1 MTEIATPPRPDTS
14 DMLAVHQVFRDALGS
29 APELIG
35 TAADAEWI
43 SLVGS
48 FYSNVLHFL
57 EGHHEGEDLIVWPR
71 LFERC
76 PAEAATVRR
85 ISAQHHDVTPALER
99 SMALVGPW
107 VDSRD
112 RARGQELADALASLR
127 ETLVAH
133 LDEEEQFILPLCA
146 AHLSAPEWGELPAHG
161 LGTFRGDKVWLILG
175 LIRENMT
182 QHQRDEMLAHMP
194 PPAVEM
200 WTTTG
205 NAAFDS
211 FVAELRG

>member
-1 MTEIATPPRPDTS
+1 MTELATPPRPDTS
-14 DMLAVHQVFRDALGS
+14 DMLAVHQVFREALGS

-35 TAADAEWI
+35 AAADAERVA
-43 SLVGS
+43 LVGT
-48 FYSNVLHFL
+48 YYANVLHFL
-57 EGHHEGEDLIVWPR
+57 EGHHEGEDLLVWPR
-71 LFERC
+71 LLERC
-76 PAEAATVRR
+76 PPDAATVDR

-99 SMALVGPW
+99 SQTLVGSW
-107 VDSRD
+107 VDSAD
-112 RARGQELADALASLR
+112 PARGQELSDALASLR
-127 ETLVAH
+127 ETLLAH

-146 AHLSAPEWGELPAHG
+146 AHLSGPEWGELPAHG

-200 WTTTG
+200 WTSMG
-205 NAAFDS
+205 SAAFDA
-211 FVAELRG
+211 FVAELRN